1 MKRLPWVLAVV
12 ALALGAWIVLWR
24 SAPQSAAP
32 DRGGPAIDP
41 RKQEIVVSD
50 GAGTVLYGISGAEA
64 GARFAVVDGGGRR
77 LAEIVQGEGSFSV
90 TGEDG
95 KLQYRVRR
103 QGSDVQLEDGSGAV
117 LYRVQVQ
124 GQTLKLLSG
133 ANAPV
138 LTAEKT
144 GMGYKVMAPDGRV
157 TDVIEAVGTVVRS
170 VLPGHVVRVKVEG
183 LTRPQA
189 AVWLMVDP
197 LQPVER
203 ASLAIYF
210 MRML

>member
-1 MKRLPWVLAVV
+1 MKRLPWVLAMLVV
-12 ALALGAWIVLWR
+12 ALAAWIVLGGR
-24 SAPQSAAP
+24 QQSAAP
-32 DRGGPAIDP
+32 DRGGRVVDP
-41 RKQEIVVSD
+41 KAHEIVVSD
-50 GAGTVLYGISGAEA
+50 GEGRVLYAIRGAEA
-64 GARFAVVDGGGRR
+64 GARFAVVDGEGRR

-90 TGEDG
+90 TGADG
-95 KLQYRVRR
+95 ALCNRVRR
-103 QGSDVQLEDGSGAV
+103 QGKDVQLEDGSGTV

-124 GQTLKLLSG
+124 GQSLRLLSG
-133 ANAPV
+133 AGATV
-138 LTAEKT
+138 LTADKT

-203 ASLAIYF
+203 AALAIYF